1 MKIAGR
7 ISKHGT
13 VLQSVFILAVML
25 LGVGAVH
32 RSAGQPVA
40 STPVFAPNY
49 ELAGNQFTTDHSL
62 GVTCANDA
70 NTPPNNHLD
79 PKKCIS
85 TQGEP
90 AIRAD
95 RAGNFYGSS
104 ESVFCVIGGQCS
116 GTYAWKSGDGGAHF
130 KTLPL
135 PNTASAGRVGVSP
148 AGGDTDIAVAPVKN
162 GQGVYNVY
170 VASLDNSLASIDVST
185 STNGGGSWIQNPASA
200 LVPADDR
207 EWIAADGASKVCISY
222 HSVATGFGIQVDC
235 SYTAGLAPNG
245 AAIFTQHA
253 TAFDTHASLFTILR
267 NGVFVANN
275 QIGNLAIDPS
285 NHVIYQV
292 WSSVSDIS
300 EIAPCVTG
308 CNFHTVWIGVSTDGG
323 SSFTDYIVYDD
334 KTGNSDF
341 GHAFVN
347 VSVDKAGNIY
357 VVYSDDHNI
366 YYSVSRNF
374 GQTWS
379 PRVQIN
385 KAPSNTAIYPWAAA
399 GSAGELDVVWY
410 GTSYCCAGTEFG
422 TGRGPTYY
430 PQYDTNGNPVNW
442 YVYFAQNVNA
452 LSTPSSFVQV
462 AASGVIHRGD
472 ICELGAGCGGGM
484 NRDLLDDFGV
494 AASPTTG
501 MAAIIYTSDQHVN
514 SALEPANTYG
524 SRPCTSLQNNGFD
537 CIHTNIAVQT
547 GGSGINQPPG
557 RFEVDD
563 EDFEELDLS
572 NNGGH
577 SPHNEIDITNTGT
590 ASITKFDIAIGGLP
604 WTVTWN
610 TAAPIQVGQTVHGTS
625 TSVPLGLL
633 LAVGNVYQL
642 TVTATLADGT
652 TETQRINA
660 IYTLGAGLGL

>member
-7 ISKHGT
+7 VSKHGT
-13 VLQSVFILAVML
+13 MLQSVFILAVIL

-40 STPVFAPNY
+40 STPVFGPNY

-62 GVTCANDA
+62 GVTCANAA
-70 NTPPNNHLD
+70 NTPPNNLRD
-79 PKKCIS
+79 PAKCIS

-104 ESVFCVIGGQCS
+104 ESIFCVVPTQCG
-116 GTYAWKSGDGGAHF
+116 GTYAWKSTDGGSHF
-130 KTLPL
+130 TTLAL
-135 PNTASAGRVGVSP
+135 PNTVSAGRAGVSP
-148 AGGDTDIAVAPVKN
+148 AGGDTDIAVAPRRN
-162 GQGVYNVY
+162 AANNVYNIY
-170 VASLDNSLASIDVST
+170 VASLDRTLTSIDVST
-185 STNGGGSWIQNPASA
+185 SPDGGNSWIQNPASA
-200 LVPADDR
+200 GVPLDDR
-207 EWIAADGASKVCISY
+207 EWIVADGVSKVCISY
-222 HSVATGFGIQVDC
+222 HAVTTGFGIQVDC
-235 SYTAGLAPNG
+235 SYNAGLLWL
-245 AAIFTQHA
+245 QHA
-253 TAFDTHASLFTILR
+253 SAFDTHLPLFI
-267 NGVFVANN
+267 ANN
-275 QIGNLAIDPS
+275 QIGNLAIDPG
-285 NHVIYQV
+285 NHNIYQV
-292 WSSVSDIS
+292 WSSVSDAS
-300 EIAPCVTG
+300 EIPG
-308 CNFHTVWIGVSTDGG
+308 CQPTCNLHTVWIGVSIDQGKT
-323 SSFTDYIVYDD
+323 FTDYIVYDD
-334 KTGNSDF
+334 TTRNSDF

-347 VSVDKAGNIY
+347 VSVDKAGNVY
-357 VVYSDDHNI
+357 VVFSDDHNV

-385 KAPSNTAIYPWAAA
+385 KAPSNTAIYPWATA

-430 PQYDTNGNPVNW
+430 PQFDASGSPVNW

-452 LSTPSSFVQV
+452 LSAPSSFIQV

-472 ICELGAGCGGGM
+472 ICELGAGCGDGM

-501 MAAIIYTSDQHVN
+501 MAAIIYTSDQYVN

-524 SRPCTSLQNNGFD
+524 SRPCTAAQNNGFD

-577 SPHNEIDITNTGT
+577 SPHNEIDIANTGT
-590 ASITKFDIAIGGLP
+590 AAITKFDIAIGGLS

-610 TAAPIQVGQTVHGTS
+610 TAAPIQAGQTVHGTS

-642 TVTATLADGT
+642 TVTATLADGS